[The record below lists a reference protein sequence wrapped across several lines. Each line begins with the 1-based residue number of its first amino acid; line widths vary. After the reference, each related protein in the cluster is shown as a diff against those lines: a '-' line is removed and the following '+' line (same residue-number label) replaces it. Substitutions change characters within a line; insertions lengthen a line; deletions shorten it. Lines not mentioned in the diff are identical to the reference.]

1 MSSFRGN
8 FNSAQGQSS
17 FLVAFPQLL
26 DLTLDHFYDFAQ
38 QFYFFNRIL
47 TAVINKNNVR
57 TENNRRSR
65 IIVYNLFSK
74 ICIKIIS
81 FQGYLFPFLLHHC
94 PSLKRQWNHQ
104 KPNTPFDQ
112 ISPKETTKSSSS
124 ISKILALKRVISVHV
139 IFLNPWWQIVSK
151 RINTLS
157 SKAFIVVFRF

>member
-74 ICIKIIS
+74 I
-81 FQGYLFPFLLHHC
+81 FALRLF
-94 PSLKRQWNHQ
+94 R
-104 KPNTPFDQ
+104 
-112 ISPKETTKSSSS
+112 
-124 ISKILALKRVISVHV
+124 
-139 IFLNPWWQIVSK
+139 
-151 RINTLS
+151 
-157 SKAFIVVFRF
+157 SKATCFHFYSIIALL